1 MSPKFQFKSVKTRL
15 IFWFLLVA
23 LLPLVTGMAITYKQ
37 RSAFVR
43 EEAFDKLKTIRD
55 LKVMQVNSWIEQI
68 TGDILTV
75 SQDYEIRDLEQ
86 LFNRK
91 ERTPDDLAIL
101 ANARKILGRYLQN
114 YQSYNEIFII
124 NPLSGIIEVSTNKQC
139 EGIDKSKDS
148 YFTEPMRTKQ
158 TYIKDVFYSTVY
170 KKPCMTVAVPI
181 FCLVHQG
188 EHCVGIV
195 VARINLESSLYPLLL
210 NRTGMGETGETMIVN
225 EEVMALNE
233 LRWHE
238 GAPLKLKIAAEPAVQ
253 ASLGKTSITESVDYR
268 GEEILAAYTSIEKTG
283 WGFVAKQDTKELYAP
298 SREMIR
304 DTLILLFASVL
315 MVYLLAYVLAR
326 NFTRSLLDMT
336 EVARQIRKGDIAV
349 RNHVSSA
356 DETGYLAQSFNAM
369 ADAVES
375 QMRVRENVSNLTET
389 MVEFPG
395 LVAFRENILKKL
407 VAVTDS
413 NLGVYHLRNREN
425 GTFEHFTSI
434 GISPELLEP
443 FDAALLEG
451 ELGQALATK
460 GIVHTSDIPSDTRFT
475 FKTFTGTM
483 LPKAI
488 ITIPLVVD
496 DLVVSVIS
504 LASLKDYSKESLEIV
519 NRVWIGMNT
528 VIANL
533 LANDVTKR
541 LAAELAEKNQELEVQ
556 TEELQEQSE
565 EIQQAAE
572 ELQEQNLE
580 LEAQKQQVEEANRM
594 KSEFLSNMSHEL
606 RTPLNSVMALSRV
619 LIMQADDRL
628 SEEELNYLEIIQQN
642 GKNLLALINSL
653 LDLSKIEAGKMDINP
668 EKFSLQSSIETV
680 MERLEPLAAEK
691 GVALHQE
698 IPATLPQIE
707 SDEIRLDQILQNL
720 IGNAIKFTDAGRIT
734 VAALN
739 DAEKITIQVADT
751 GIGIAEPDLPHI
763 FEQFRQVDG
772 SAARAYEGTGLG
784 LAIAYKAAKM
794 LNGDLTVASTLGKG
808 STFTLTL
815 PLSWTGTIPE
825 FEPLSFSSSGE
836 AKPPQKSENTGERQ
850 RILLVED
857 NEAATIQVRKVLESA
872 GYIVDVTRGGQEA
885 LAYVEQTIPDGI
897 ILDLMMPEMDG
908 FEVLEKIR
916 GTKATAKIP
925 VLILTAKD
933 LTSKDLQKLSSNNIQ
948 QLIHKGDVERKG
960 LLFKVGL
967 MMGTEPKIKQE
978 AETLIPETQEPER
991 GVQKRQKPIGTE
1003 NFSTILVVEDNPD
1016 NMISIKAVLQNK
1028 YTILEATNGKMGLSL
1043 ALSESPDL
1051 ILLDMSLSEMDGFSV
1066 VKKIKEDQNAV
1077 QIPVIALTANAM
1089 KGDREMIIAAGCDDY
1104 IAKPFDPEEV
1114 LLKIKGWLKK

>member
-1 MSPKFQFKSVKTRL
+1 MIPKFQFKSVKTRL
-15 IFWFLLVA
+15 IFWLLLVA
-23 LLPLVTGMAITYKQ
+23 MLPVIVVMSITYMQ
-37 RSAFVR
+37 RTTSIKGK
-43 EEAFDKLKTIRD
+43 AFDKLKTIRD

-68 TGDILTV
+68 RGDILTV
-75 SQDYEIRDLEQ
+75 SQDHEIRDLEQ

-91 ERTPDDLAIL
+91 ERTSNDLATL
-101 ANARKILGRYLQN
+101 ANARKLLERHLQN

-124 NPLSGIIEVSTNKQC
+124 NPLSGRIEISTSKHL
-139 EGIDKSKDS
+139 EGKDRSKNP

-158 TYIKDVFYSTVY
+158 SYLKDIYYSETLMS
-170 KKPCMTVAVPI
+170 PCMSISVPI
-181 FCLVHQG
+181 FCLAHQE

-195 VARINLESSLYPLLL
+195 VARINLEDSLYALLL
-210 NRTGMGETGETMIVN
+210 NRTGMGKTGETLIVN
-225 EEVMALNE
+225 KEVLALNK
-233 LRWHE
+233 LRWYEHP
-238 GAPLKLKIAAEPAVQ
+238 PLKLTITAKPAVQ
-253 ASLGKTSITESVDYR
+253 ASMGKTGITEVVDYR
-268 GEEILAAYTSIEKTG
+268 NEKVLAAYTYIEKTG
-283 WGFVAKQDTKELYAP
+283 WGFVAKQDLKELYAP
-298 SREMIR
+298 IQDMLKNA
-304 DTLILLFASVL
+304 LILFFVTLLTVF
-315 MVYLLAYVLAR
+315 LLAYILAK
-326 NFTRSLLDMT
+326 NFSKPLLDMA

-349 RNHVSSA
+349 RNHVSSS
-356 DETGYLAQSFNAM
+356 DEIGYLAQSFNAM
-369 ADAVES
+369 ADSLES
-375 QMRVRENVSNLTET
+375 QMQVRENVVNLTEA
-389 MVEFPG
+389 MIEF
-395 LVAFRENILKKL
+395 LELDTFRENILKKL
-407 VAVTDS
+407 VDITDS
-413 NLGVYHLRNREN
+413 NLGAYHLLNREN
-425 GTFEHFTSI
+425 DTYEHFTSI

-451 ELGQALATK
+451 EFGQALATK
-460 GIVHTSDIPSDTRFT
+460 KIVHTRNIPADTHFT
-475 FKTFTGTM
+475 FKTFTGTI
-483 LPKAI
+483 LPKEI

-496 DLVVSVIS
+496 GLVVSVIS
-504 LASLKDYSKESLEIV
+504 LASLKPYSKESLEILD
-519 NRVWIGMNT
+519 RVWIGMNT

-533 LANDVTKR
+533 LANDVTKK
-541 LAAELAEKNQELEVQ
+541 LATELADKNQELQ
-556 TEELQEQSE
+556 AQSEELQAQSE
-565 EIQQAAE
+565 ELQQTSE
-572 ELQEQNLE
+572 EIQEQNLE
-580 LEAQKQQVEEANRM
+580 LQAQKQQVEDANRI

-619 LIMQADDRL
+619 LIMQTQEKL
-628 SEEELNYLEIIQQN
+628 SQEELNYLEIIQQN
-642 GKNLLALINSL
+642 GKKLLALINSI

-668 EKFSLQSSIETV
+668 KKFSLQSSIETV

-691 GVALHQE
+691 GVTLHQE

-707 SDEIRLDQILQNL
+707 NDEIRVDQILQNL
-720 IGNAIKFTDAGRIT
+720 IGNAIKFTADGRVT
-734 VAALN
+734 VSVES
-739 DAEKITIQVADT
+739 DSEKVTIQVADT

-763 FEQFRQVDG
+763 FEQFIQVDG
-772 SAARAYEGTGLG
+772 SSARAYEGTGLG

-794 LNGDLTVASTLGKG
+794 LNGDLTVASTLGEG

-815 PLSWTGTIPE
+815 PLRWAGVIPD
-825 FEPLSFSSSGE
+825 FEPLSFSPSGE
-836 AKPPQKSENTGERQ
+836 AKPSQKSENTGERQ

-948 QLIHKGDVERKG
+948 QLIHKGDVERKV
-960 LLFKVGL
+960 LLFKIGL
-967 MMGTEPKIKQE
+967 MMGAEPKIKQE
-978 AETLIPETQEPER
+978 AETLISETQEPER
-991 GVQKRQKPIGTE
+991 GVRKRQRETDG
-1003 NFSTILVVEDNPD
+1003 FSTILVVEDNPD

-1051 ILLDMSLSEMDGFSV
+1051 ILLDMSLPEMDGFSV
-1066 VKKIKEDQNAV
+1066 VKKVKEDQNAG

-1104 IAKPFDPEEV
+1104 IAKPFDPKEV
-1114 LLKIKGWLKK
+1114 LQKIKEWLEK